1 MKNHNVYEVSG
12 DIETK
17 IKNGDIRQIII
28 FQGIPN
34 PLSKILS
41 LFPERKEIGQ
51 TDTFPYTQQ
60 LIKFRS
66 PFRIGEQQLRLI
78 EVEDIISK
86 TAFNEKNFITLI
98 QNICKKFKNSITLL
112 PLSGPLNQYNKDIN
126 KLLEEN
132 VHDTKIVV
140 LN

>member
-41 LFPERKEIGQ
+41 LFPEKKEIEQ
-51 TDTFPYTQQ
+51 TDVFPYTQQ